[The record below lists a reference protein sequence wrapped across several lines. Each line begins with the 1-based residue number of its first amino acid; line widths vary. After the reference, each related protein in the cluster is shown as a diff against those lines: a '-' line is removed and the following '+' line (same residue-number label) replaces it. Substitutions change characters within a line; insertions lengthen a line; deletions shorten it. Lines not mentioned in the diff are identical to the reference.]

1 MMVGVCSISLRGINL
16 SCFVQT
22 AFKMQAFT
30 IIEQQLQELSRE
42 LQNKDK
48 LIGRYMD
55 QQALDA
61 GFKKAQDLK
70 YFR

>member
-1 MMVGVCSISLRGINL
+1 MDS
-16 SCFVQT
+16 
-22 AFKMQAFT
+22 AFT

-48 LIGRYMD
+48 LIGRFMD

-70 YFR
+70 YFRYV